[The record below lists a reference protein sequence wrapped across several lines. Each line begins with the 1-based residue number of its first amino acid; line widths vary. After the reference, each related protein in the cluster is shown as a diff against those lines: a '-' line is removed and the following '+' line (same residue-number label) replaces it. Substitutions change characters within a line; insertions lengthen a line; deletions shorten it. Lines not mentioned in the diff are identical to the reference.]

1 MAWNANLTNLKY
13 VLADLYFAKDD
24 AIALVS
30 GAGLP
35 RTQIAFKDKA
45 ITNWA
50 EILDYADKRDKVDAI
65 IDAALRDYPDNQYL
79 LSARAGLL
87 QPVEDLVQSQF
98 VLKASPYV
106 ERYEAI
112 LGKQNTLLPISWL
125 ETGMQRARAV
135 AKVVRNDGAYG
146 TGFLIQHNLFVTNHH
161 VLATP
166 EEASAASLHFN
177 DQLNAYG
184 LGYEVDRVNMAP
196 ETFFRTS
203 EQHDW
208 TCVAVAGDANAKWGA
223 VNLQRVEIKKDDY
236 ANVIQHPGG
245 MSKHLAVYHNIIVN
259 VDKYRVQY
267 LADTLPGSS
276 GSPVFDS
283 QWRIIAIHHA
293 GGKIEVYDGKQH
305 VYPNEGIH
313 IHCLLEALEKF

>member
-1 MAWNANLTNLKY
+1 MSWNANLTNLKY

-24 AIALVS
+24 AIALAAS
-30 GAGLP
+30 AELS

-50 EILDYADKRDKVDAI
+50 EILDYADKRDKVDAV

-87 QPVEDLVQSQF
+87 QPAEDLVQNQF
-98 VLKASPYV
+98 ILKASPYIG
-106 ERYEAI
+106 RYEAI
-112 LGKQNTLLPISWL
+112 LGKQSTLLPISWL

-135 AKVVRNDGAYG
+135 AKVVRNDGTYG
-146 TGFLIQHNLFVTNHH
+146 TGFLIQQNLFVTNHH

-166 EEASAASLHFN
+166 EEANAAILHFN
-177 DQLNAYG
+177 DQFDA
-184 LGYEVDRVNMAP
+184 LGRGYVVDRVSLDP

-203 EQHDW
+203 AQHDW
-208 TCVAVAGDANAKWGA
+208 TCVKVVGDANATWGA
-223 VNLQRVEIKKDDY
+223 IDLQRVDVKKDDN
-236 ANVIQHPGG
+236 ANLIQHPGG
-245 MSKHLAVYHNIIVN
+245 MSKHLAIYHNIIVD
-259 VDKYRVQY
+259 VDKHRVHY
-267 LADTLPGSS
+267 LTDTLPGSS

-283 QWRIIAIHHA
+283 QWQIIAIHHA
-293 GGKIEVYDGKQH
+293 GGKIEVYNRKQH

-313 IHCLLEALEKF
+313 IHCLLEGLGMF